1 MTTVA
6 LAFAAI
12 AVLVHVYIFVL
23 ESILW
28 TSDGTI
34 RKFGISKVQAE
45 QTKQLAFNHGF
56 YNLFL
61 AIIAAAGIV
70 FFLLEQRSV
79 GLALIVAGLGSMV
92 AAGLVL
98 AISDPTKLR
107 AAITQLAAPS
117 VALILLFAAT

>member
-1 MTTVA
+1 MTTVG
-6 LAFAAI
+6 LVFAAI
-12 AVLVHVYIFVL
+12 AVLLHVYIFVL

-45 QTKQLAFNHGF
+45 QTKQLAFNQGF

-70 FFLLEQRSV
+70 FLLLKQPPV
-79 GLALIVAGLGSMV
+79 GLALIAAGLGSMV

-98 AISDPTKLR
+98 AISDPAKLR
-107 AAITQLAAPS
+107 AAVIQLAAPA
-117 VALILLFAAT
+117 VALVLLFAT

>member
-1 MTTVA
+1 MTTVG

-12 AVLVHVYIFVL
+12 AVLLHVYIFVL

-34 RKFGISKVQAE
+34 RKFGITKVQAE
-45 QTKQLAFNHGF
+45 QTKQLAFNQGF

-61 AIIAAAGIV
+61 AIIAAAGIA
-70 FFLLEQRSV
+70 FLLLEQPAV
-79 GLALIVAGLGSMV
+79 GLALLAAGLGSMA

-98 AISDPTKLR
+98 AISDPRKLR
-107 AAITQLAAPS
+107 AAITQLAAPT
-117 VALILLFAAT
+117 VALVLLFAG